1 MRFTSSAL
9 VGMALAFG
17 SAGALAQDGGGLK
30 VRGFIGIG
38 FLGGGE
44 KLAAVQVTSNFGGTS
59 TQSVRAG
66 GDFDLRGGIELGFLP
81 QWSAQATIGRA
92 SSGVKAENGR
102 ATFGS
107 YPLEVLGHYAFA
119 EGFRVGLGVRV
130 PLSAEYK
137 EGGAAGNT
145 LVKFSDSVSPVLE
158 IEWVSRGGYALKLRG
173 TKEVYKVKNTSIK
186 VDGSAVGFYAGY
198 YF

>member
-9 VGMALAFG
+9 LGMALALG
-17 SAGALAQDGGGLK
+17 STAALAQDGGGLK
-30 VRGFIGIG
+30 VRGFIGVG
-38 FLGGGE
+38 LLGGGE

-66 GDFDLRGGIELGFLP
+66 GDADFRGGVEFGLLP
-81 QWSAQATIGRA
+81 QWSVQTTVGRV

-102 ATFGS
+102 ATFS
-107 YPLEVLGHYAFA
+107 AYPLEVLGHYALA
-119 EGFRVGLGVRV
+119 DGFRLGLGVRV

-137 EGGAAGNT
+137 ESGVAGNT
-145 LVKFSDSVSPVLE
+145 VVQFSNGVSPVVE

-173 TKEVYKVKNTSIK
+173 TKEVYKVKGTSVK